1 MENATLTCHVDTDIV
16 TRAQLMTTSAPEAT
30 TTFKPVAHYELVDM
44 LDRVLSQHSIH
55 IREERF
61 ALRRDGAV
69 LFGVLA
75 LAYGETGDG
84 VGGIGPAHR
93 E

>member
-1 MENATLTCHVDTDIV
+1 
-16 TRAQLMTTSAPEAT
+16 MTIPAPEAT

-44 LDRVLSQHSIH
+44 LDRALNKHGIH